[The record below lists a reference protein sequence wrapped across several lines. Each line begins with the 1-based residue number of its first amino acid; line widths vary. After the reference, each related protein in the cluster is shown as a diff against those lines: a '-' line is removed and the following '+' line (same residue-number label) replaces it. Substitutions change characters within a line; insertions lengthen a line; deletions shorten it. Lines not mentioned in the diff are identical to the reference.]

1 LPTISAMPW
10 HRLFQAGGSITLYVM
25 ASCAQTP
32 STTASVTVPPVPA
45 GEARAWFYRDEG
57 PYGNNSLPQL
67 FINGGLVEALQ
78 PRGAVYR
85 DLPPGHYHVAVG
97 NYLADANAAKDVDL
111 AAGQQVYFKIVSNI
125 NWIGGGGQS
134 ADTGYSRPTYDVWLM
149 PMGWAQSEVARSPF
163 YGGS

>member
-1 LPTISAMPW
+1 MLYAAAGCTQLPSPI
-10 HRLFQAGGSITLYVM
+10 
-25 ASCAQTP
+25 
-32 STTASVTVPPVPA
+32 ASVTVPPIPA

-57 PYGNNSLPQL
+57 PYGNNALPQL
-67 FINGGLVEALQ
+67 FINGASVQTLE

-85 DLPPGHYHVAVG
+85 DLPPGHYHIAMG

-111 AAGQQVYFKIVSNI
+111 AAGQQVYFKVVSNN

-134 ADTGYSRPTYDVWLM
+134 ADTGYSRPTYYVWLM
-149 PMGWAQSEVARSPF
+149 PPAWAQGELARSPF